1 MMKPILAILI
11 IFVCFG
17 VVGRV
22 DYEVALDT
30 AHPPENTYASTNDDG
45 SH

>member
-1 MMKPILAILI
+1 MMKPIWAILI

-30 AHPPENTYASTNDDG
+30 AQTTATTYARSANHDR
-45 SH
+45 

>member
-1 MMKPILAILI
+1 MKPTWAILI

-17 VVGRV
+17 VVGRI

-30 AHPPENTYASTNDDG
+30 AHPPATTYASTHNA
-45 SH
+45 SK